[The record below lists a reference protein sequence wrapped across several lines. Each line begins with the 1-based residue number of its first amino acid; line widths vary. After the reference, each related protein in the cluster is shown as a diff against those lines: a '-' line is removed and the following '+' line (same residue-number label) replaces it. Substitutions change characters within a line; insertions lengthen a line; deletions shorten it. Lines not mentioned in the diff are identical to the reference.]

1 MSAQGRWAFGMM
13 AALAV
18 GSAAAELPPVVSSS
32 VVSPSVVSPTL
43 RRDEVRCDDEGC
55 ALGACVTAQ
64 LVKDPASLLP
74 VRLVPNFQDGKPEG
88 FRLFALRP
96 DTLPTRLGLKNG
108 DTLAVVNGQ
117 TLHGPDSLL
126 QLSDSLRS
134 ATVIKLGLTR
144 LGQPVTRRLV
154 LDQSLSTPALAQSCP
169 PLPTADS
176 TATAHSGSD
185 VTTATAAARSSSLP
199 ELLTEAKRAIRCTAN
214 RCTLRRSLLEK
225 LLAEPTV
232 WTHSA
237 RVIPM
242 LIDGKPV
249 GIKLLGIRPDSL
261 FALLGLRNGDVVR
274 SLAGQDLTTPEHAL
288 QAYSNLRN
296 AKTIKVDLTRGQAP
310 LSITYLFN

>member
-1 MSAQGRWAFGMM
+1 MSAQGLWAFGMM

-18 GSAAAELPPVVSSS
+18 QSAAAESPPVVS
-32 VVSPSVVSPTL
+32 PSMVAPAL

-74 VRLVPNFQDGKPEG
+74 VRVVPNFQDGKPEG

-96 DTLPTRLGLKNG
+96 DTLPTQLGLKNG
-108 DTLAVVNGQ
+108 DTLVAVNGQ

-134 ATVIKLGLTR
+134 ATVIKLGLLR
-144 LGQPVTRRLV
+144 LGQPVMRRLL
-154 LDQSLSTPALAQSCP
+154 LDQSLNTPGLASSCP

-176 TATAHSGSD
+176 TATAHSGSYSG
-185 VTTATAAARSSSLP
+185 TAAAAAARSSSLP
-199 ELLTEAKRAIRCTAN
+199 ELLSEAKRAIRCTAN

-249 GIKLLGIRPDSL
+249 GMKLLGIRPDSL

-274 SLAGQDLTTPEHAL
+274 SLAGHDLTTPEHAL

-296 AKTIKVDLTRGQAP
+296 AKTVKVDLTRGQAP
-310 LSITYLFN
+310 LSLTYQFN